1 MVKKALSQV
10 YINRSSGHL
19 IELNATELKSFT
31 CLFLSCALVELRDNS
46 RDSHMTQ
53 LDLDL

>member
-10 YINRSSGHL
+10 SINRSSGHL
-19 IELNATELKSFT
+19 IKLNATELKSFT